1 MNKLTVFQHD
11 AIDVVDSR
19 QVAEMIG
26 KRHGHL
32 IRDIKSYCG
41 ILSKTT
47 APKIGG
53 STELKIEPSEFFIE
67 SSYKDSTGRALPCYL
82 LTKKGCDMV
91 ANKMTGEKD
100 ILFTAAYVTAFEAM
114 REHIDKNMMTLPKD
128 YPSALRALAD
138 QFEQNQ
144 KLVAE
149 NSTMRPK
156 AQYFDDLVD
165 SNLLTSIRNTAKE
178 LFIPERKFTKWLVDN
193 KFAYRDRSKKTN
205 YCHMHNT

>member
-1 MNKLTVFQHD
+1 
-11 AIDVVDSR
+11 
-19 QVAEMIG
+19 
-26 KRHGHL
+26 
-32 IRDIKSYCG
+32 
-41 ILSKTT
+41 
-47 APKIGG
+47 
-53 STELKIEPSEFFIE
+53 
-67 SSYKDSTGRALPCYL
+67 
-82 LTKKGCDMV
+82 MV
-91 ANKMTGEKD
+91 ANKMTGEKG

-193 KFAYRDRSKKTN
+193 KFVYRDRSKNNKLLPYAQYITG
-205 YCHMHNT
+205 NTEDKYFEIKDFKKDRFTGHQVFVTPRGKEVFKLLYKDEK